1 MKYSPKQFHDL
12 LLNQRRLIK
21 TENGRTLTTWVTA
34 RPYCAAGLLTRLK
47 HAFLVLVG
55 HYDVI
60 DWGEE

>member
-1 MKYSPKQFHDL
+1 MKYSPKQFETL
-12 LLNQRRLIK
+12 LMNQRRLVK
-21 TENGRTLTTWVTA
+21 TRFGRTITTWVTA
-34 RPYCAAGLLTRLK
+34 RPYCTAGLLTRFK